1 MTLEDFKKYCLNKK
15 GAKGYFPFDD
25 EVLVFKVGSKMFALT
40 NIKACDL
47 KISLK
52 CEPLLSIDLRRD
64 YTAIEPGYHLNKK
77 HWNTALIDG
86 SMDDAKIYWLIDL
99 SYDLV
104 FKGLKKLE
112 KEEIKSYHSKGAE

>member
-1 MTLEDFKKYCLNKK
+1 MTLEEFKKHCLNKK
-15 GAKGYFPFDD
+15 GVKGYFPFDN

-40 NIKACDL
+40 NIKTFDL

-52 CEPLLSIDLRRD
+52 CEPLLSIDLRRE

-77 HWNTALIDG
+77 HWNTTLIDG
-86 SMDDAKIYWLIDL
+86 SINDDKIYWLIDL

-104 FKGLKKLE
+104 FKGLKKME
-112 KEEIKSYHSKGAE
+112 KEELNGYHSKGDE